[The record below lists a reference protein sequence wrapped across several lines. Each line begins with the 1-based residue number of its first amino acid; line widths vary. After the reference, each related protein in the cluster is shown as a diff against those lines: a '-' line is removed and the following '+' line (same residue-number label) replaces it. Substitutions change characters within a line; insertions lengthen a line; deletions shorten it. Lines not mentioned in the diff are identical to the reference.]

1 MEIIEY
7 NKKYLEDMNMNVKTL
22 KYISSKSLK
31 TIIKDNIKN
40 FLGKEG
46 IDFLKESKEN
56 GRFYVA
62 YNSFLYGGIG
72 TQIRN
77 YIRAKF
83 PDIDNIMSYQEYE
96 DYTTNIVLD
105 ILKN

>member
-1 MEIIEY
+1 MKRYINSILKDTSNKLDSDIE
-7 NKKYLEDMNMNVKTL
+7 
-22 KYISSKSLK
+22 
-31 TIIKDNIKN
+31 KDIRN

-77 YIRAKF
+77 YIRVKF

-96 DYTTNIVLD
+96 DYTTNIVLN
-105 ILKN
+105 IINK

>member
-1 MEIIEY
+1 MKSINIQIKRY
-7 NKKYLEDMNMNVKTL
+7 INSRPKDIRNKLD
-22 KYISSKSLK
+22 SD
-31 TIIKDNIKN
+31 IKANIRK
-40 FLGKEG
+40 FLGNEG
-46 IDFLKESKEN
+46 IDFLKESKKN

-72 TQIRN
+72 TQVRN
-77 YIRAKF
+77 YIRRKF

-105 ILKN
+105 IIKNY

>member
-1 MEIIEY
+1 MSNIPKGTY
-7 NKKYLEDMNMNVKTL
+7 NKFDFDIE
-22 KYISSKSLK
+22 IS
-31 TIIKDNIKN
+31 IRN

-46 IDFLKESKEN
+46 INFLKENKKN
-56 GRFYVA
+56 GRFYAV

-77 YIRAKF
+77 YIRTKF
-83 PDIDNIMSYQEYE
+83 PYIDDIMSYQEYE

-105 ILKN
+105 IIKN

>member
-1 MEIIEY
+1 MSNIPKGMC
-7 NKKYLEDMNMNVKTL
+7 NKLDSDIKT
-22 KYISSKSLK
+22 
-31 TIIKDNIKN
+31 NIKN

-56 GRFYVA
+56 GKFYVV

-77 YIRAKF
+77 YIRTKF

-105 ILKN
+105 IVKN

>member
-1 MEIIEY
+1 MFLVAKKHYMNISKDMR
-7 NKKYLEDMNMNVKTL
+7 NKLDSDIKT
-22 KYISSKSLK
+22 
-31 TIIKDNIKN
+31 NIRI

-72 TQIRN
+72 TQVRN
-77 YIRAKF
+77 YIRRKF

-105 ILKN
+105 IIKNY

>member
-1 MEIIEY
+1 MNSIPKNTRTKLDSDIE
-7 NKKYLEDMNMNVKTL
+7 
-22 KYISSKSLK
+22 
-31 TIIKDNIKN
+31 KDIRN

-46 IDFLKESKEN
+46 IDFLKESKKN
-56 GRFYVA
+56 DRFYGA

-72 TQIRN
+72 TQVRN
-77 YIRAKF
+77 YIRTKF

-105 ILKN
+105 IIKN

>member
-1 MEIIEY
+1 MSNILKDARNILDSDIEI
-7 NKKYLEDMNMNVKTL
+7 
-22 KYISSKSLK
+22 
-31 TIIKDNIKN
+31 NIKN

-46 IDFLKESKEN
+46 IDFLKESKED
-56 GRFYVA
+56 GKFYVV

-77 YIRAKF
+77 YIRTKF

-105 ILKN
+105 IVKN

>member
-1 MEIIEY
+1 MNSRPKDTRNKLDSDIEI
-7 NKKYLEDMNMNVKTL
+7 
-22 KYISSKSLK
+22 
-31 TIIKDNIKN
+31 NIKN

-56 GRFYVA
+56 GRVGGG
-62 YNSFLYGGIG
+62 YNTSRYGGSG

>member
-1 MEIIEY
+1 MNSSPKDTHNKLDSDIEI
-7 NKKYLEDMNMNVKTL
+7 
-22 KYISSKSLK
+22 
-31 TIIKDNIKN
+31 NIRN

-56 GRFYVA
+56 GRFYVV

-105 ILKN
+105 IIKN

>member
-1 MEIIEY
+1 MNLWHICSRNLILRKILEI
-7 NKKYLEDMNMNVKTL
+7 
-22 KYISSKSLK
+22 
-31 TIIKDNIKN
+31 

-56 GRFYVA
+56 GRFYAV

-72 TQIRN
+72 TQVRN
-77 YIRAKF
+77 YIRTKF

-105 ILKN
+105 IIKNK

>member
-1 MEIIEY
+1 MGWTHINSIPKDMR
-7 NKKYLEDMNMNVKTL
+7 NKLDSDIKT
-22 KYISSKSLK
+22 
-31 TIIKDNIKN
+31 NIRN

-46 IDFLKESKEN
+46 IDFLKESEKN
-56 GRFYVA
+56 GRFYAA
-62 YNSFLYGGIG
+62 YSSFLYGGIG

-77 YIRAKF
+77 YIRTKF

>member
-1 MEIIEY
+1 MSNISKGTR
-7 NKKYLEDMNMNVKTL
+7 NKLD
-22 KYISSKSLK
+22 SD
-31 TIIKDNIKN
+31 IKINIRN

-56 GRFYVA
+56 DRFYVA

-77 YIRAKF
+77 YIRTKF

-96 DYTTNIVLD
+96 DYTTNIVLS
-105 ILKN
+105 IINN

>member
-1 MEIIEY
+1 MNSSPKDTHNKLDSDIEI
-7 NKKYLEDMNMNVKTL
+7 
-22 KYISSKSLK
+22 
-31 TIIKDNIKN
+31 NIRN

-46 IDFLKESKEN
+46 IDFLKESKKN
-56 GRFYVA
+56 GRFYVV

-96 DYTTNIVLD
+96 DYTTNIILD
-105 ILKN
+105 IIKN

>member
-1 MEIIEY
+1 MNKMKRYMDSILKGTRNKLDSDIEI
-7 NKKYLEDMNMNVKTL
+7 NVR
-22 KYISSKSLK
+22 
-31 TIIKDNIKN
+31 N

-56 GRFYVA
+56 GRFYVV

-77 YIRAKF
+77 YIRTKF
-83 PDIDNIMSYQEYE
+83 PAIDDIMSYQEYE
-96 DYTTNIVLD
+96 DYTTNI
-105 ILKN
+105 ILNLIKN

>member
-1 MEIIEY
+1 MNLWHICSRNLILRKILEI
-7 NKKYLEDMNMNVKTL
+7 
-22 KYISSKSLK
+22 
-31 TIIKDNIKN
+31 

-56 GRFYVA
+56 GRFYAV

-72 TQIRN
+72 TQVRN
-77 YIRAKF
+77 YIRTKF

-105 ILKN
+105 IIKN

>member
-1 MEIIEY
+1 MNSRPKDTRNKLDSDIEI
-7 NKKYLEDMNMNVKTL
+7 
-22 KYISSKSLK
+22 
-31 TIIKDNIKN
+31 NIKN

-105 ILKN
+105 IIKK